1 MLPDKLSESH
11 WYRTGNGGTPS
22 AALWNSITLDLK
34 QHKKQLTDEIKGSEA
49 LIHKQK
55 FSGGLYSDY
64 SRLVKP
70 LQLLGSTTL
79 SGELKVSLPV
89 MSSIVAAL

>member
-1 MLPDKLSESH
+1 MLPDKLLESH
-11 WYRTGNGGTPS
+11 WYRAGNGGTLS
-22 AALWNSITLDLK
+22 AASWNSITLDLK

-70 LQLLGSTTL
+70 LQLLVSTTL

>member
-1 MLPDKLSESH
+1 M
-11 WYRTGNGGTPS
+11 G
-22 AALWNSITLDLK
+22 NSITLDLK
-34 QHKKQLTDEIKGSEA
+34 QQKKQLTDEIKGSEA

-70 LQLLGSTTL
+70 LQLLVSTTL

-89 MSSIVAAL
+89 MSSIVAALWMGEGHWQKKIIDFVYV